1 MCLFREPVTLVSG
14 LSVVTVNAKTK
25 TELIVWISTNNR
37 LCTIKLKGSIKVR
50 RNRGGKQF
58 LFIVP
63 AYAPTGWSP
72 GEMKD
77 EFQHGPTD
85 FLKKEHSTDIVELVD
100 VSAQVRGLGT
110 EESHLDD

>member
-1 MCLFREPVTLVSG
+1 MCLSREPVTLVSG
-14 LSVVTVNAKTK
+14 LSVVTVNAKTE
-25 TELIVWISTNNR
+25 TELIVWISTNDR

-50 RNRGGKQF
+50 NWGGKQF

-63 AYAPTGWSP
+63 AHTPTGWSP

-85 FLKKEHSTDIVELVD
+85 FPKKEHSTDIVELVD
-100 VSAQVRGLGT
+100 VSAQVRGLST